1 MRDLTAMGR
10 DLTQGDYILNSIVMG
25 KDSPKVGAE
34 ACTVLNDAREY
45 NDTE

>member
-1 MRDLTAMGR
+1 MGR

-25 KDSPKVGAE
+25 KGSLKVVAE
-34 ACTVLNDAREY
+34 ACTVLNDAWEY